1 MSRDD
6 KFIEVKLTGDETDD
20 FLAFTIDED
29 IISVNLNSENSQ
41 NSLKDVFAKLLEYM
55 LTYKVKLQLV
65 IEKGYSKGLYIDV
78 SKEYIKQLNEE
89 LLQADRNL
97 SNTFNLD

>member
-1 MSRDD
+1 
-6 KFIEVKLTGDETDD
+6 
-20 FLAFTIDED
+20 
-29 IISVNLNSENSQ
+29 
-41 NSLKDVFAKLLEYM
+41 M